1 MDYKSIRQM
10 LHMSH
15 ATTRPE
21 LAAEELYQQ
30 RITSY
35 SAYRSGIQ
43 LGNHEIFA
51 VAFRE
56 MTSLLDVIRVSET
69 RVAHL
74 WIGLP
79 RSAKRALLL
88 ELIGQEVQQTNAI
101 EGVHTTRKEIAQALE
116 VAQHMMQP
124 SVQTEQQPFQPTHSS
139 WQPRQHTSKRLAEFA
154 HLYLNLA
161 QNQEREYQEQQYQ
174 EKPNQEDGPY
184 QVTTLPSSLEDIRV
198 IYDSVVQGE
207 IDARDYPDGQ
217 LFRKQT
223 VSIWDETRGRRV
235 HEGAANETEIQ
246 VKLTQWIALSRNGD
260 IPLPLRAALCH
271 FAFEVIHPF
280 YDGNG
285 RTGRFL
291 LAQQLSTSFS
301 LPTALSMSST
311 IAQHKSQYY
320 RAFDDAEFPLNCAD
334 ASLFCFTMLTFLH
347 QAQLSVTESLEEKS
361 QDWQAAQIRLL
372 NYFAVQS
379 SDEFS
384 ISQLLASLS
393 QTKRAQFLVLSILA
407 QEHVFSTLPRLFTR
421 RQLQEELHM
430 GNSQLLHVLSALQEQ
445 HMITK
450 VGLKPI
456 RYQLSPRAIEELG
469 L

>member
-1 MDYKSIRQM
+1 MGYKSIRQM

-51 VAFRE
+51 VAFSE
-56 MTSLLDVIRVSET
+56 MTSLLDVIRESET
-69 RVAHL
+69 KVAQL
-74 WIGLP
+74 WNGLP

-88 ELIGQEVQQTNAI
+88 ELIGQEVQHTTAI

-116 VAQHMMQP
+116 AAQHMMQ
-124 SVQTEQQPFQPTHSS
+124 SS
-139 WQPRQHTSKRLAEFA
+139 WQPQTSHRLAEFA
-154 HLYLNLA
+154 HLYLNLS
-161 QNQEREYQEQQYQ
+161 QNQETQ
-174 EKPNQEDGPY
+174 NQENQQQENGTHEA
-184 QVTTLPSSLEDIRV
+184 TTFASSLEDIRT

-207 IDARDYPDGQ
+207 IDAQNYPDGQ
-217 LFRKQT
+217 LFRKQP
-223 VSIWDETRGRRV
+223 VSIWDETRGKRV

-246 VKLTQWIALSRNGD
+246 VKLTQWLALSRNGD

-301 LPTALSMSST
+301 LPTALSMSSI
-311 IAQHKSQYY
+311 IAKHKSQYY

-347 QAQLSVTESLEEKS
+347 QAQLSVTENLEEKS
-361 QDWQAAQIRLL
+361 QDWQAAQIRLRTYCASQL
-372 NYFAVQS
+372 HSGDRLDGDSGDRLASHSF
-379 SDEFS
+379 DELPTV
-384 ISQLLASLS
+384 QLLASMT
-393 QTKRAQFLVLSILA
+393 QMKRAQFLVLSILA
-407 QEHVFSTLPRLFTR
+407 QEHIFSTLPRLFTR

-430 GNSQLLHVLSALQEQ
+430 GNSQLLHALSALQEQ
-445 HMITK
+445 QMITT

-456 RYQLSPRAIEELG
+456 RYQLSSRAIEELG

>member
-1 MDYKSIRQM
+1 MGYKSIRQM

-56 MTSLLDVIRVSET
+56 MTSLLDTIRESET
-69 RVAHL
+69 KVAQL
-74 WIGLP
+74 WNGLP

-88 ELIGQEVQQTNAI
+88 ELIGQEVQHTTAI

-116 VAQHMMQP
+116 AAQHMMQ
-124 SVQTEQQPFQPTHSS
+124 SS
-139 WQPRQHTSKRLAEFA
+139 WQPQTSHRLAEFA
-154 HLYLNLA
+154 HLYLNLS
-161 QNQEREYQEQQYQ
+161 QNQETQ
-174 EKPNQEDGPY
+174 NQENQQQENGTH
-184 QVTTLPSSLEDIRV
+184 QATTFASSLEDIRT

-207 IDARDYPDGQ
+207 IDAQNYPDGQ
-217 LFRKQT
+217 LFRKQP
-223 VSIWDETRGRRV
+223 VSIWDETRGKRV

-246 VKLTQWIALSRNGD
+246 VKLTQWLALSRNGD

-311 IAQHKSQYY
+311 IAKHKSQYY

-347 QAQLSVTESLEEKS
+347 QAQLSVTENLEEKS

-372 NYFAVQS
+372 TYCAAQLH
-379 SDEFS
+379 SDDGLDGDSGDRLASHSFDELPTV
-384 ISQLLASLS
+384 QLLASMT
-393 QTKRAQFLVLSILA
+393 QMKRAQFLVLSILA
-407 QEHVFSTLPRLFTR
+407 QEHIFSTIPRLFTR

-430 GNSQLLHVLSALQEQ
+430 GNSQLLHALSALQEQ
-445 HMITK
+445 QMITT

-456 RYQLSPRAIEELG
+456 RYQLSSRAIEELG

>member
-1 MDYKSIRQM
+1 MSYKSIRQM

-56 MTSLLDVIRVSET
+56 MTSLLDAIRESET
-69 RVAHL
+69 KVAQL
-74 WIGLP
+74 WNGLP

-88 ELIGQEVQQTNAI
+88 ELIGQEVQHTTAI

-116 VAQHMMQP
+116 AAQHMMQ
-124 SVQTEQQPFQPTHSS
+124 SS
-139 WQPRQHTSKRLAEFA
+139 WQPQTSHRLAEFA
-154 HLYLNLA
+154 HLYLNLS
-161 QNQEREYQEQQYQ
+161 QNQENGTHQA
-174 EKPNQEDGPY
+174 
-184 QVTTLPSSLEDIRV
+184 TTFASSLEDIRT

-207 IDARDYPDGQ
+207 IDAQNYPDGQ
-217 LFRKQT
+217 LFRKQP
-223 VSIWDETRGRRV
+223 VSIWDETRGKRV

-246 VKLTQWIALSRNGD
+246 VKLTQWLALSRNGD

-311 IAQHKSQYY
+311 IAKHKSQYY

-347 QAQLSVTESLEEKS
+347 QAQLSVTENLEEKS

-372 NYFAVQS
+372 AYCASQLHSGDGLDGDSGDRLASHSF
-379 SDEFS
+379 DELPTV
-384 ISQLLASLS
+384 QLLASMT
-393 QTKRAQFLVLSILA
+393 QMKRAQFLVLSILA
-407 QEHVFSTLPRLFTR
+407 QEHIFSTIPRLFTR

-430 GNSQLLHVLSALQEQ
+430 GNSQLLHALSALQEQ
-445 HMITK
+445 QMITT

>member
-10 LHMSH
+10 LHMAH

-56 MTSLLDVIRVSET
+56 MTSLLDVIRESET
-69 RVAHL
+69 RVAQL
-74 WIGLP
+74 WNGLP

-88 ELIGQEVQQTNAI
+88 ELIGQEVQQTTAI

-116 VAQHMMQP
+116 VAQHLMKP
-124 SVQTEQQPFQPTHSS
+124 SVQTEQQPFQPAHSS
-139 WQPRQHTSKRLAEFA
+139 WQPRHHTSKRLAEFA

-174 EKPNQEDGPY
+174 EKPNRENGTY
-184 QVTTLPSSLEDIRV
+184 QVTTLPSSLEDIRA

-384 ISQLLASLS
+384 VSQLLASLS

-430 GNSQLLHVLSALQEQ
+430 GNSQLLHALSALQEQ
-445 HMITK
+445 HMITE

-456 RYQLSPRAIEELG
+456 RYRLSPRAIEELG